1 MRHAGRMARGEWMKG
16 AQAVGTA
23 SGYYNLRTVNIG
35 PKRPQE
41 GAMEDRIIALEETV
55 ALQGK
60 TIDDLSDVIAAQ
72 QRQIDRNERMLKA
85 VATKL
90 HAMFEENDIGAP
102 SDEPPPHY

>member
-1 MRHAGRMARGEWMKG
+1 
-16 AQAVGTA
+16 
-23 SGYYNLRTVNIG
+23 
-35 PKRPQE
+35 
-41 GAMEDRIIALEETV
+41 MEDRIITLEETV

-60 TIDDLSDVIAAQ
+60 TIDDLSDVIAEQ

-90 HAMFEENDIGAP
+90 HAMFEQDDFIGAP